1 MEYFNK
7 QSTDWRIAQCCQW
20 HDKALAKRYNMG
32 TTTKTYALKEGGK
45 ERVQSKAL
53 SNCNKLVDALENYFP
68 HQPMNLRAFR
78 ISSELF
84 PCYF

>member
-32 TTTKTYALKEGGK
+32 TTTKTYALK
-45 ERVQSKAL
+45 RVVK
-53 SNCNKLVDALENYFP
+53 NVF
-68 HQPMNLRAFR
+68 NLKHYL
-78 ISSELF
+78 IVIN
-84 PCYF
+84 